1 MTGSVLSRVLEQCR
15 KALLGATPIIYIKT
29 DSDVFIQKLVTC
41 ETDPLVVLLSSGGRK
56 GTDSDLKQMRPIYEL
71 KNIQDRQPQF
81 CQNYRNAVPQ
91 MASGGIY
98 RELYAPAPR
107 DYSNEKIIGPFLWV
121 YKMPTDETMQ
131 GQQDFRNSCDALEN
145 YVANHENPGHPQYPV
160 LQSSVVIL
168 YSSQVKL
175 SPALQT
181 YTEIVDVDFPDEEE
195 IRQIIKEESAGNL
208 SLIENE
214 EYLSA
219 LCTDFLGFSAEE
231 IIATMQRIMA
241 VSSLE
246 NSGEVEGIINEHKRQ
261 KLQGGLLE
269 QCLPSGDIGGMRSF
283 RDWLESQIEP
293 LKNANSY
300 MRKIGTPPPKGV
312 LLCGIPGCGKSEAA
326 KFTAQTLKLPLLRMD
341 IGSLMD
347 KYQGVSEQKMRDALK
362 MAEAMS
368 PCVLWIDELEKGF
381 SGAGSNGDSSSFKRM
396 FGYMLG
402 WMQDNQKP
410 CFIFATANDIGG
422 LPKEFFRSGR
432 FDALYAVYLPTAE
445 ECANIFKAC
454 MGKAEKNIAKARHAE
469 RKDIS
474 IFAEGCASDGLLRR
488 VVNEALVRPDG
499 GPRIVVGSDI
509 QKIVNLAL
517 RALTGEE
524 RVTEKKWE
532 EALKNV
538 ISDPSFS
545 AYGDGGENV
554 DSIAI
559 GYCRMLRKGFIPA
572 SDTVLFSKEDYHM
585 ENAGQYERLMRMPT
599 ASMTEDERREHE
611 QKLREHAILQD
622 KKPCFADRYD
632 EAVYACLIKR
642 INEIALPLEK
652 HEREQMIVR

>member
-1 MTGSVLSRVLEQCR
+1 MTENVLSRVLEQCR
-15 KALLGATPIIYIKT
+15 NALLGGTPIIYIKT
-29 DSDVFIQKLVTC
+29 DSDVFIHKLVTC
-41 ETDPLVVLLSSGGRK
+41 ETDPLIVLLSSGGRK

-81 CQNYRNAVPQ
+81 CQNYRNMVPQ
-91 MASGGIY
+91 MTSGGIY
-98 RELYAPAPR
+98 RELYAPAPK
-107 DYSNEKIIGPFLWV
+107 DFGKEKIIGPFLWV
-121 YKMPTDETMQ
+121 CKMPTDETMQ
-131 GQQDFRNSCDALEN
+131 GQQDFRNTCDALES
-145 YVANHENPGHPQYPV
+145 YVVNHENPGHPQYPV
-160 LQSSVVIL
+160 LQSSAVIL

-175 SPALQT
+175 SPMLQT

-195 IRQIIKEESAGNL
+195 IRQIIKAESAGDP
-208 SLIENE
+208 SLVGNE

-219 LCTDFLGFSAEE
+219 LCTDFLGFSTEE

-246 NSGEVEGIINEHKRQ
+246 NSGEVEGIISGHKRQ

-269 QCLPSGDIGGMRSF
+269 QCVPNGDIGGMRSF
-283 RDWLESQIEP
+283 RNWLESQIEP
-293 LKNANSY
+293 LKNSNSY
-300 MRKIGTPPPKGV
+300 MRKIGTTPPKGV

-347 KYQGVSEQKMRDALK
+347 KYQGVSEQKMRDTLK

-454 MGKAEKNIAKARHAE
+454 MDKAEKNIAKARHVE
-469 RKDIS
+469 REDIS

-488 VVNEALVRPDG
+488 VINEALVRSDG
-499 GPRIVVGSDI
+499 RPRIVVGSDI
-509 QKIVNLAL
+509 QKIVTLAL
-517 RALTGEE
+517 RALADDECITE
-524 RVTEKKWE
+524 RKWE
-532 EALKNV
+532 ETLKNV
-538 ISDPSFS
+538 ISNPSFS

-559 GYCRMLRKGFIPA
+559 GYCRMLRKGFIPS
-572 SDTVLFSKEDYHM
+572 SDSVLFRKEDYHM
-585 ENAGQYERLMRMPT
+585 ENTEQYERLMRMST
-599 ASMTEDERREHE
+599 VSMTEDERQEHE
-611 QKLREHAILQD
+611 QKLRKYAILQD
-622 KKPCFADRYD
+622 KNPSFADRYD

-642 INEIALPLEK
+642 INEVALPLEK
-652 HEREQMIVR
+652 HEREIMIVR